1 MMFPKLLSPSKTA
14 LLLVAIL
21 SAARSSVSAP
31 TADVGTAV
39 SSAPKPVPNL
49 APSNPQSPHR
59 RAEIPFGTLSTKDG
73 IQNPPPKHLGKRQF
87 QQMSV
92 SAPAILS
99 RPPNSP
105 NTNDEKN
112 AIGAAAERIKQ
123 AADEAV
129 NHMEE
134 VANSAVRNAANEQ
147 RDGVDNPIFHGSQDK
162 FQVLDGN
169 GNPAG
174 GNQILNDIGQAI
186 PSQTLQN
193 SDPSVVSAI
202 TSNLGLW
209 RQVLDDPDIQKFLQ
223 DNTPE
228 GLQPLLDPSTVNQ
241 LEQNPSLAKI
251 LVPSLNNPT
260 PETITPFLILLDTVP
275 LTDKLNLVNEGH
287 DVALLART
295 DLEELASMMNTV
307 DNLSAPAQF
316 PVSGFRTDILPPP
329 TVHTDTGSM
338 LFTPNGFEMS
348 PLGPF
353 GGPVPLSRQGLDGT
367 ISQPPEPVSDI
378 FHGTFGAI
386 PTNVFL
392 PNGGTI
398 SFNCV
403 PIYIDANGEQ
413 HAASDIPPQILSAFN
428 VGGMQMPIMTQ
439 SSFMDQTTDPNTP
452 LTPFLSEVVAE
463 NSDILSASQID
474 DTTVLVNTEGGDDAE
489 KVFLK
494 LQNGWGL
501 QAEDTDKQNGLD
513 TVTLEN
519 GGTKFQISQPQG
531 FATADILDAKTPG
544 DILGKIGEGAS
555 IQLETANVAAV
566 PEVVARE
573 FSETIAPPPAPGS
586 RSYINGDFFSN
597 EWLNRLDTKQFD
609 LIYDYTFIVALDPAK
624 GLRELWAERV
634 AGLHRS
640 SL

>member
-21 SAARSSVSAP
+21 SATRPSVSAP

-39 SSAPKPVPNL
+39 SSAPKPVPNV
-49 APSNPQSPHR
+49 APSKAQSLHR
-59 RAEIPFGTLSTKDG
+59 RAEIPSSTLRTKDG
-73 IQNPPPKHLGKRQF
+73 IPNPPPKRLGKRQL

-105 NTNDEKN
+105 NTNDEEN

-147 RDGVDNPIFHGSQDK
+147 RDGVDNPNFHGSQDDSYIWPSAVPSYYPWPTNVATTWDPLASAAAVAAAAPGGQE

-174 GNQILNDIGQAI
+174 DNQILNEIGQTI
-186 PSQTLQN
+186 PGQTLQN

-209 RQVLDDPDIQKFLQ
+209 LQVLDDPNIQKFLQ

-228 GLQPLLDPSTVNQ
+228 GLQPLLDPSTVDK
-241 LEQNPSLAKI
+241 LEQNPGLANN

-260 PETITPFLILLDTVP
+260 PESITPFLVLLDTVS

-287 DVALLART
+287 DVALLAQT
-295 DLEELASMMNTV
+295 DPEELARMIDTV
-307 DNLSAPAQF
+307 NNLSAPNQF
-316 PVSGFRTDILPPP
+316 PVSDFRTDILPPP

-338 LFTPNGFEMS
+338 LFTTNGFEMR
-348 PLGPF
+348 PVGPF
-353 GGPVPLSRQGLDGT
+353 GGPAPLPQQDFDGT
-367 ISQPPEPVSDI
+367 ISQPPGPVSDI
-378 FHGTFGAI
+378 FRGTLGAI

-403 PIYIDANGEQ
+403 PIYIDADGEE

-428 VGGMQMPIMTQ
+428 VGGMQMPITTQ

-463 NSDILSASQID
+463 NPDILSASQID

-501 QAEDTDKQNGLD
+501 QAESTDKQNGLG
-513 TVTLEN
+513 TVTLKN

-544 DILGKIGEGAS
+544 DILNKIGEGAS
-555 IQLETANVAAV
+555 IQLETANVAPV
-566 PEVVARE
+566 PEVA
-573 FSETIAPPPAPGS
+573 A
-586 RSYINGDFFSN
+586 
-597 EWLNRLDTKQFD
+597 
-609 LIYDYTFIVALDPAK
+609 
-624 GLRELWAERV
+624 
-634 AGLHRS
+634 
-640 SL
+640 